1 MKLNGS
7 GFDRFLRQPDEAV
20 FAALIYGQDLG
31 QVSERVLALK
41 KTWLGGAAD
50 PFSETVLSAG
60 QLATNQISLL
70 DEMAAFSLTGG
81 PRLVHLKHPAVE
93 DVKAAVSVLCAFGG
107 DHPFPVAKLIVEAGA
122 LAPSSSLRKNFDA
135 AKTDAIALACYPDTP
150 AERGRQCQQILSEAG
165 HGIDP
170 AALEILVASI
180 PPDRRLLRMEI
191 EKLVCYLADQPG
203 QEVGPQHVTAII
215 APAGESSLDDLV
227 YACIDGQ
234 AKQADI
240 ALRRTL
246 EAGQAPVMI
255 VRAIARHLYRLHEV
269 AAACKAGAS
278 APAAVS
284 KLRPPVFVMRRD
296 HFLRQCQSWSLHR
309 LDTTLEKALQ
319 TERELKSGLGNIN
332 GILGRFVLALSS
344 VTH

>member
-1 MKLNGS
+1 MKLNSS
-7 GFDRFLRQPDEAV
+7 GFDRFLRRPDEGV
-20 FAALIYGQDLG
+20 FAALVYGQDLG
-31 QVSERVLALK
+31 QISERVAALK
-41 KTWLGGAAD
+41 KTWLGEVAD
-50 PFSETVLSAG
+50 PFSETVFSAG
-60 QLATNQISLL
+60 QLSANQTSLL

-81 PRLVHLKHPAVE
+81 PRLVHLKHPAVD
-93 DVKAAVSVLCAFGG
+93 DVKAAVSALSAFGG
-107 DHPFPVAKLIVEAGA
+107 DHPLPVARLIVEAGG

-135 AKTDAIALACYPDTP
+135 AKTGAIALACYPDTP
-150 AERGRQCQQILSEAG
+150 ADIGRQCQQILSEAG

-170 AALEILVASI
+170 AALEMLIASI
-180 PPDRRLLRMEI
+180 PPDRRMMRMEM

-203 QEVGPQHVTAII
+203 QEVTPEHIAAII
-215 APAGESSLDDLV
+215 APAGESSLDDLI
-227 YACIDGQ
+227 YACLDGQ
-234 AKQADI
+234 GKIADL

-309 LDTTLEKALQ
+309 LGTMLEKALE
-319 TERELKSGLGNIN
+319 TERELKSGMGNVN